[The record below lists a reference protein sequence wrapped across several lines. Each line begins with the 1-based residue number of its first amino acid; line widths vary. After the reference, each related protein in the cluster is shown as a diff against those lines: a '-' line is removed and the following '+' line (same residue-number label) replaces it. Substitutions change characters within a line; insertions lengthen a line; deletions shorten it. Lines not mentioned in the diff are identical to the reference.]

1 VSEEVKASDLK
12 AIRSA
17 VSKNFDEQ
25 KEFLSELVKEKSVN
39 PLKEGF
45 EGSSEEGV
53 ARVIRKKLKEIGVN
67 SRYLRYK
74 KKRPNLVAVWGPTRS
89 RKSLAWVGHMDTEE
103 PLAEDKKKWFSGEIE
118 GNKLYGVGSLDMKGS
133 LSAYVFALKA
143 LIDSGLETEGKLRLA
158 FTSDGKSEYVSRWGL
173 KYLVN
178 KGLKAKVALLAKP
191 GTKKI
196 AIGHRGGYRFKI
208 TVKGESVDT
217 GRRAWEKGEKGVNAV
232 VGMMKVAEVLRGFD
246 LPFRQARA
254 FPDRLPVFTFP
265 TRVQGGKSIDVVPNK
280 CEAWGDV
287 RLLPGN
293 TDKQIRWWLKNR
305 LRKLEGVDWEIEDIL
320 FVPAMEV
327 DKTDRWV
334 KCLAEQASEVLGKK
348 PKLEGCG
355 PWNDAWMLTQTDT
368 PCLAGFGPDG
378 QENGEGEEGEE
389 WVDLQSL
396 KKVTEIYARWALM
409 YLGKKGKK

>member
-1 VSEEVKASDLK
+1 MSDEIKTSELK
-12 AIRSA
+12 AVGVA
-17 VSKNFDEQ
+17 VRKNFNEQ

-39 PLKEGF
+39 PVRDGF
-45 EGSSEEGV
+45 NKGGEEGV
-53 ARVIRKKLKEIGVN
+53 ARLIRKKLREMGVN
-67 SRYLRYK
+67 SRYLRRK
-74 KKRPNLVAVWGPTRS
+74 KGRPNLLAVWGPSRS
-89 RKSLAWVGHMDTEE
+89 RKSLALVGHMDTEK
-103 PLAEDKKKWFSGEIE
+103 PLGEDKKKWFSGEIE
-118 GNKLYGVGSLDMKGS
+118 GNRLYGVGVLDMKAS

-143 LIDSGLETEGKLRLA
+143 LVDVGLETEGKLRLA
-158 FTSDGKSEYVSRWGL
+158 FTADGKSEYVSKWGL

-178 KGLKAKVALLAKP
+178 KGFKAKVALLAKP
-191 GTKKI
+191 GSKKI

-208 TVKGESVDT
+208 VVRGESVDT
-217 GRRAWEKGEKGVNAV
+217 GRRAWEKGERGVNAIGGMIEV
-232 VGMMKVAEVLRGFD
+232 VNALRGFD

-265 TRVQGGKSIDVVPNK
+265 TKISGGESVDVVPDK

-293 TDKQIRWWLKNR
+293 TDKQIRWWLESR
-305 LRKLEGVDWEIEDIL
+305 LGGLEDVDWEIEDLL

-334 KCLAEQASEVLGKK
+334 KSLHEQAVEVLEKK

-378 QENGEGEEGEE
+378 RVNGEGEEGEE
-389 WVDLQSL
+389 WVDLDSL
-396 KKVTEIYARWALM
+396 KKMTEIYARWILM
-409 YLGKKGKK
+409 YLGKRKKR

>member
-1 VSEEVKASDLK
+1 MSDEIKVSELK
-12 AIRSA
+12 AIGRA
-17 VSKNFDEQ
+17 VGKNFAEQ

-39 PLKEGF
+39 PIRDGF
-45 EGSSEEGV
+45 SKGGEEGV
-53 ARVIRKKLKEIGVN
+53 ARLIRKKLKEMGVN

-74 KKRPNLVAVWGPTRS
+74 KGRPNLLAVWGPTRS
-89 RKSLAWVGHMDTEE
+89 RKSLAWVGHMDTEK
-103 PLAEDKKKWFSGEIE
+103 PLGEDSKKWFSGEIE
-118 GNKLYGVGSLDMKGS
+118 GNKLYGVGVLDMKAS

-143 LIDSGLETEGKLRLA
+143 LADLGLETEGKLKLA
-158 FTSDGKSEYVSRWGL
+158 FTADGKSEYVSRWGL
-173 KYLVN
+173 KYLVG
-178 KGLKAKVALLAKP
+178 KGFKAKVALLAKP
-191 GTKKI
+191 GSKKI

-208 TVKGESVDT
+208 TVRGESVDT
-217 GRRAWEKGEKGVNAV
+217 GRRAWEKGERGVNAIGGMVEV
-232 VGMMKVAEVLRGFD
+232 VNALKGFD
-246 LPFRQARA
+246 LPFKQARA
-254 FPDRLPVFTFP
+254 FPERLPVFTFP
-265 TRVQGGKSIDVVPNK
+265 TKISGGESVDVVPDK

-293 TDKQIRWWLKNR
+293 TNKQIKWWLEGR
-305 LRKLEGVDWEIEDIL
+305 LEELEGVDWEIEDLL

-334 KCLAEQASEVLGKK
+334 KSLYEQAMEVLKKK

-378 QENGEGEEGEE
+378 QANGEGKEGNE
-389 WVDLQSL
+389 WVDLDSL

-409 YLGKKGKK
+409 YLGKRKKR